1 MTYTHTAHTHTDKL
15 HTHAHKN
22 NYHLMLI
29 GCIILTHLHAHPSD
43 HLQRRPDNS
52 ELEASPVFSS
62 EVEVFFIRLHYIK
75 MITLSHI

>member
-1 MTYTHTAHTHTDKL
+1 MTHTHTL
-15 HTHAHKN
+15 RTHTQTHCTHTHTKN

-62 EVEVFFIRLHYIK
+62 GVEVFLLDYIILK
-75 MITLSHI
+75 

>member
-1 MTYTHTAHTHTDKL
+1 
-15 HTHAHKN
+15 
-22 NYHLMLI
+22 MLI

-75 MITLSHI
+75 MITLTHI